1 MQVKLFAQILLYSAI
16 IIMVYALISAMEKED
31 VMVKDNASAYQ
42 GSLRQIAH
50 DNLSFKF
57 KEK

>member
-1 MQVKLFAQILLYSAI
+1 MQVKLFVQILPYSAI

-42 GSLRQIAH
+42 ESLHQIAH
-50 DNLSFKF
+50 DNLSFK
-57 KEK
+57 